1 MAPKIITTSHV
12 DQVDHGHTGKIL
24 EEEVIIHTLS
34 SHLSSWDQIMRD
46 NGEVLLAIDT
56 DLEKMGDPSALK
68 LASDG
73 RVSSQ
78 PCQRTY
84 EHGSSSRQS

>member
-1 MAPKIITTSHV
+1 
-12 DQVDHGHTGKIL
+12 
-24 EEEVIIHTLS
+24 
-34 SHLSSWDQIMRD
+34 MRD

-56 DLEKMGDPSALK
+56 DLEKMGDPSGLK

-78 PCQRTY
+78 PHQRTY
-84 EHGSSSRQS
+84 EHSSSSRQS